1 MNDNA
6 SEKLTFYIFQR
17 LLFNFVSRMHRS
29 STSGSSR
36 HKIVAI
42 VPGFSRT
49 KLSETGQSCSFNC
62 NMKTS
67 VHLLNPHYTQTVQHR
82 ESHNIIRSL
91 PT

>member
-1 MNDNA
+1 MSMFLRGPMACAFVLEISGSWVRVQMVPNDN
-6 SEKLTFYIFQR
+6 
-17 LLFNFVSRMHRS
+17 LF
-29 STSGSSR
+29 
-36 HKIVAI
+36 
-42 VPGFSRT
+42 
-49 KLSETGQSCSFNC
+49 